1 MKYIK
6 KFEKQLNYKEGD
18 YVLPQGDNPKD
29 SYSIIDEVRGGSF
42 GDYMISTYNIYT
54 NKQIEHFP
62 IMDNEIVRKLTD
74 SEIEDIKIKRDLKK
88 YNL

>member
-42 GDYMISTYNIYT
+42 W
-54 NKQIEHFP
+54 
-62 IMDNEIVRKLTD
+62 
-74 SEIEDIKIKRDLKK
+74 
-88 YNL
+88 